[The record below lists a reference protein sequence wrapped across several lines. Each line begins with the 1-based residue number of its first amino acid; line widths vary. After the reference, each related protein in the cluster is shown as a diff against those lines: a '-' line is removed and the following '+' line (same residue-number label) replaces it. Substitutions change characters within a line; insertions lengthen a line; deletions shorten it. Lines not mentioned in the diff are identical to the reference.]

1 MDYWELLFCG
11 LCLIVGIYLGYLL
24 NVESQA
30 QELTNVQCGICLN
43 NTNTL
48 INNFNS
54 LAGQCKLV
62 LKKNNYSANDYRR
75 WLNASEV
82 WNTN

>member
-1 MDYWELLFCG
+1 MG
-11 LCLIVGIYLGYLL
+11 LAVISFYVGFSL
-24 NVESQA
+24 NVQIEGQKLA
-30 QELTNVQCGICLN
+30 EAQCGICLN
-43 NTNTL
+43 NTNIL